1 VPPIGVLVDQWP
13 ALGTDSTTQ
22 MNFLLVEELSRRG
35 QEVIVLKPLRESS
48 ETPVQTDRRDALSKM
63 PHVRTMSLSAPE
75 ERLSLASRYLPEG
88 LRWRRRNWYWQLQC
102 ADALAG
108 MLRDHAISLIFAY
121 GDTGLAWLASTVAH
135 SHRRVV
141 LGDRPDLPYR
151 YRQHPPFTSNK
162 RFFSLRWWIRWILIW
177 RLRRDFLQLIQR
189 LGAVECVSA
198 EHAADIRRNGGE
210 ATYCRSAVSVGA
222 PKASDSR
229 GRGLKLL
236 VLGNLSGT
244 ANYEGFVRLARDVA
258 PQLRSELSTGDVSI
272 RVVGGGIE
280 SVPASDLGS
289 LRESGVHV
297 LGYVED
303 LDAQYDW
310 ADCLLIPTSIP
321 LGVRIRTI
329 EGWSRGLP
337 TIGHS
342 SIALGLPEALDRLN
356 CRLSDDS
363 IRTAQIIKDLMTDPL
378 QLMRLQSSAS
388 DTFRNCFWTRT
399 KDLAE
404 ELIESCP

>member
-1 VPPIGVLVDQWP
+1 VDQWP

-63 PHVRTMSLSAPE
+63 PHVRTMSLSATE

-102 ADALAG
+102 ADPLAG
-108 MLRDHAISLIFAY
+108 MLRDQDISLIFAY
-121 GDTGLAWLASTVAH
+121 GDTGLAWLASRVAH

-151 YRQHPPFTSNK
+151 YRQHPPFASNK

-222 PKASDSR
+222 PNASESR

-244 ANYEGFVRLARDVA
+244 ANYEGFIRLARDVA
-258 PQLRSELSTGDVSI
+258 PQLLSELSTGAVSI

-289 LRESGVHV
+289 LRESGVEV

-303 LDAQYDW
+303 LDAQFDW

-337 TIGHS
+337 TIGHAP
-342 SIALGLPEALDRLN
+342 IALGLPEAQDSLN
-356 CRLSDDS
+356 CLLPNESVHMAEIIRGLLRDPARLG
-363 IRTAQIIKDLMTDPL
+363 
-378 QLMRLQSSAS
+378 RLQASAIV
-388 DTFRNCFWTRT
+388 TFERFFSRRAQE
-399 KDLAE
+399 LAD
-404 ELIESCP
+404 ELARANL